1 MVLRTTHC
9 KECLSSLSTKIVP
22 DNSTHALITRK
33 NKVGLIIPLESVSK
47 IYLETEMQIRRILN
61 ITKI

>member
-1 MVLRTTHC
+1 MVIRTTHC

-22 DNSTHALITRK
+22 DNSTHALITRE
-33 NKVGLIIPLESVSK
+33 KVGLIIPLESVSK